1 MKNMELMKGAK
12 IEAQT
17 EGLKEYYIIFRDK
30 VWISD
35 LSEPVWMTGLKYFS
49 FSQEESD
56 PGDPSNPCVN
66 YPTELYRSYADCD
79 DQFVRS
85 GPLSVVEIH

>member
-30 VWISD
+30 VSPSSKLLIAKPALQIRLVHSMSKTQMF
-35 LSEPVWMTGLKYFS
+35 LMAAITCQKTSVSAKSEYLT
-49 FSQEESD
+49 
-56 PGDPSNPCVN
+56 
-66 YPTELYRSYADCD
+66 
-79 DQFVRS
+79 
-85 GPLSVVEIH
+85 